1 MKKAL
6 FIAGMLVLLLV
17 VMHVI
22 APKNYQVERKI
33 VVTSQIDTVF
43 KSLCSLKEQQIWSPW
58 AEMDANMKVE
68 YRGIDGE
75 IGSVT
80 HWVGNDEVGEGEQE
94 IMKTESNTTIEME
107 LRFMKPYESTSV
119 GFFKLRE
126 LEGKTE
132 VTWGF
137 RGEHLFPTTIIML
150 FMDMEEQVGP
160 SFEKGLSKFKTF
172 IEKK

>member
-6 FIAGMLVLLLV
+6 LIVGILIFLVFI
-17 VMHVI
+17 MHII
-22 APKNYQVERKI
+22 APKNYRVERKI

-58 AEMDANMKVE
+58 AEMDPNMKVE
-68 YRGIDGE
+68 YRGTDGL

-94 IMKTESNTTIEME
+94 IMKIEGHTEIETE
-107 LRFMKPYESTSV
+107 LRFLKPFESTSI
-119 GFFKLRE
+119 GFFKLKE
-126 LEGKTE
+126 LDNQTE

-137 RGEHLFPTTIIML
+137 RGEHTFPTTIIML

-160 SFEKGLSKFKTF
+160 DFEKGLNQFKAY
-172 IEKK
+172 IEK